1 MNLLT
6 DEQMARFLTDGYVVL
21 QPAELSG
28 AYHERM
34 FGAVASLYDEGQRL
48 GGDRLHLE
56 HYGDNLLA
64 RRPEFAQLL
73 ECPTVVGALTSVLG
87 EGYALHPHHY
97 AHTSMPADQGFH
109 QDGNLPWN
117 ERGHYRSHRPVWAM
131 LFYYP
136 QAVTEASGPTEV
148 LPGTQYWTRDFEQD
162 DGWRTFDA
170 LDLSFFTEKVGGA
183 DDLAFRDERL
193 AQSVAQFGINGI
205 RRERLPLVAGS
216 VVLAHYDLFHRG
228 TRHQPDFRGRRYM
241 VKFYFFR
248 TQEPRRASWRN
259 VATLPPAVDRHPATR
274 PVVLANWA
282 WLRGEEVELPPP
294 EHDAAD
300 ALLAGQTEDAC
311 VAAAYALGVA
321 APRDEQAKATLG
333 TALECAVEGSRRN
346 SAYGLGLAGDAA
358 VPTLCQALENQ
369 DPRVRRLAA
378 FALGETRSPL
388 PTAER
393 ALAAHLADTDDFAR
407 CNVAYAL
414 GNLGRCHALSA
425 DTIDA
430 MLQRL
435 DAQVEPANTGNG
447 PPHRST
453 VRESLAWA
461 LLQLARNDGLDAQQ
475 LQQFAAAGMADRDR
489 YVRGLTAEALRGLT
503 PQPRPSWWRPLLDAL
518 TLRQFHALDA
528 HDAEPF
534 GARR

>member
-21 QPAELSG
+21 QPAELSE

-48 GGDRLHLE
+48 GSKTLHLE

-64 RRPEFAQLL
+64 RLPEFAQLL
-73 ECPTVVGALTSVLG
+73 ECPTVVGGLTSVLG

-162 DGWRTFDA
+162 EGWRTFDA

-193 AQSVAQFGINGI
+193 AQSVAQFGIDGI
-205 RRERLPLVAGS
+205 RRERLPLAAGS

-259 VATLPPAVDRHPATR
+259 VATLPPAVDGHPATR

-282 WLRGEEVELPPP
+282 WLRGEEPKRPVPAGAVP
-294 EHDAAD
+294 HDWMVNQA
-300 ALLAGQTEDAC
+300 EDAR
-311 VAAAYALGVA
+311 VGSAYALGVA
-321 APRDEQAKATLG
+321 ARWDERAVTALAATLM
-333 TALECAVEGSRRN
+333 TDVEGARR
-346 SAYGLGLAGDAA
+346 SGAYGLGLAGDAA
-358 VPTLCQALENQ
+358 VPTLCRALDDK
-369 DPRVRRLAA
+369 DPRVRRVAA

-388 PTAER
+388 PAAER
-393 ALAAHLADTDDFAR
+393 ALTTHLEDLDDLVR

-425 DTIDA
+425 DTINV
-430 MLQRL
+430 MLQRF
-435 DAQVEPANTGNG
+435 DAQVEPTNTGNG

-461 LLQLARNDGLDAQQ
+461 LLQLARNNRLEAAQ
-475 LQQFAAAGMADRDR
+475 LERFAAAGMADRDR
-489 YVRGLTAEALRGLT
+489 YVRGVTAEALRGLMARDA
-503 PQPRPSWWRPLLDAL
+503 PWLAPLLNTL